1 MYFFYDEY
9 STSSLQHDSSVK
21 KLAFVERNV
30 ILLLNMKILFYLRLA
45 CAMFIFGV
53 LSTLIYKISFRSSSH
68 QQVKYDQ
75 ANINHMKYGLFNVN
89 TWKEK
94 LAGIVVSE
102 IEEFQLTNSNK
113 TDLKKHVEGQL
124 NTLIDKLNEQ
134 IKESNK
140 DSSWLKKKIIN
151 ALVDVKEIKQ
161 GVPNYADTIVQE
173 MTHEESQKKLKD
185 VIKGRVSKYIDKT
198 FEPQDMAEVNAIIQR
213 SGKKKRD
220 EAMKYLDSI
229 VSGETAKLYSLAWLI
244 IGLAVLLFLV
254 SATFRDPIP
263 GEHFLLC
270 TGALILLL
278 YAGVV
283 CPMIDMVARISKFS
297 FVLLG
302 HPVEFNNQVVYFQSK
317 SIIDVFWILMDHKEL
332 PMKIVGL
339 LMILFSIVF
348 PAIKILCSVFYYYN
362 IGESQKNG
370 LVQFFVLKS
379 GKWSMT
385 DVQIVAIMMAYIGFN
400 GMVTTQL
407 EAIRATLPKFDLIST
422 NDTTLQIGF
431 YIFLCYVILSML
443 LSVCIEKKNI
453 KS

>member
-229 VSGETAKLYSLAWLI
+229 VSGETAKLYSLAWLDRK
-244 IGLAVLLFLV
+244 
-254 SATFRDPIP
+254 S
-263 GEHFLLC
+263 
-270 TGALILLL
+270 
-278 YAGVV
+278 VV
-283 CPMIDMVARISKFS
+283 
-297 FVLLG
+297 
-302 HPVEFNNQVVYFQSK
+302 
-317 SIIDVFWILMDHKEL
+317 
-332 PMKIVGL
+332 
-339 LMILFSIVF
+339 
-348 PAIKILCSVFYYYN
+348 
-362 IGESQKNG
+362 
-370 LVQFFVLKS
+370 
-379 GKWSMT
+379 
-385 DVQIVAIMMAYIGFN
+385 
-400 GMVTTQL
+400 
-407 EAIRATLPKFDLIST
+407 
-422 NDTTLQIGF
+422 
-431 YIFLCYVILSML
+431 
-443 LSVCIEKKNI
+443 
-453 KS
+453 